1 MIRSDYLFDFNLI
14 EFTEL
19 NTEEVNG
26 KRHYVTPEGYK
37 YPSVTT
43 VLSEMSDKS
52 GIEEWRKRVGEEE
65 ANRVTTKAT
74 IRGTKI
80 HAMCEDYIQSQQTV
94 DPSEIMPVDT
104 MMFKQIKEVL
114 DSKVNNIR
122 AIECPLYSN
131 HLKVAGRCDLIA
143 EYDGVTAI
151 IDYKTSKSL
160 KREDWIQNYFKQA
173 ALYSYMLW
181 EMTGE
186 KAKDIVIIIA
196 IENSNKAQ
204 VIRKKAQDYVM
215 DAAKMVKD
223 YHKKQLQL
231 TA

>member
-26 KRHYVTPEGYK
+26 KRHYITPDGKK

-43 VLSEMSDKS
+43 VLSEMSDKT
-52 GIEEWRKRVGEEE
+52 GLLEWRKRVGEEE

-74 IRGTKI
+74 KRGTKI
-80 HAMCEDYIQSQQTV
+80 HAMCEDYIQCESTV
-94 DPSEIMPVDT
+94 DPAEIMPIDT
-104 MMFKQIKEVL
+104 MMFKQIKAVL

-122 AIECPLYSN
+122 AVECPLYSN
-131 HLKVAGRCDLIA
+131 HLKVAGRCDLVA
-143 EYDGVTAI
+143 EYDGSLAI
-151 IDYKTSKSL
+151 IDYKTSKTY

-196 IENSNKAQ
+196 IEDSNGAQ
-204 VIRKKAQDYVM
+204 VIRKKAQDYVLE
-215 DAAKMVKD
+215 ATKMVAD
-223 YHKKQLQL
+223 YHAKVG
-231 TA
+231 

>member
-1 MIRSDYLFDFNLI
+1 LIRSDYLFDFNLI

-26 KRHYVTPEGYK
+26 KRHYITPDGKK

-43 VLSEMSDKS
+43 VLSEMSDKT
-52 GIEEWRKRVGEEE
+52 GLLEWRKRVGEEE

-74 IRGTKI
+74 KRGTKI
-80 HAMCEDYIQSQQTV
+80 HAMCEDYIQSESTV
-94 DPSEIMPVDT
+94 DQAEIMPIDT
-104 MMFKQIKEVL
+104 MMFKQIKAVL

-122 AIECPLYSN
+122 AVECPLYSN
-131 HLKVAGRCDLIA
+131 HLKVAGRCDLVA
-143 EYDGVTAI
+143 EYDGRLAI
-151 IDYKTSKSL
+151 IDYKTSKTY

-196 IENSNKAQ
+196 IEDSNGAQ
-204 VIRKKAQDYVM
+204 VIRKKAQDYILE
-215 DAAKMVKD
+215 ATKMVAD
-223 YHKKQLQL
+223 YHKKQL
-231 TA
+231 

>member
-1 MIRSDYLFDFNLI
+1 LIRSDYLFDFNLI

-26 KRHYVTPEGYK
+26 KRHYITPDGKK

-43 VLSEMSDKS
+43 VLSEMSDKT
-52 GIEEWRKRVGEEE
+52 GIIEWRKRVGEEE
-65 ANRVTTKAT
+65 ANRVTTRAT
-74 IRGTKI
+74 KRGTKI
-80 HAMCEDYIQSQQTV
+80 HSMCEDYIQSESTV
-94 DPSEIMPVDT
+94 DPADIMPIDT
-104 MMFKQIKEVL
+104 MMFKQIKQVL

-122 AIECPLYSN
+122 AIECPLYSH
-131 HLKVAGRCDLIA
+131 HLKVAGRCDLVA
-143 EYDGVTAI
+143 EYDGSLAI
-151 IDYKTSKSL
+151 IDYKTSKSY

-196 IENSNKAQ
+196 IEDSNGAQ
-204 VIRKKAQDYVM
+204 VIRKKAQDYVLE
-215 DAAKMVKD
+215 ATKMVSD
-223 YHKKQLQL
+223 YHAKVG
-231 TA
+231 

>member
-1 MIRSDYLFDFNLI
+1 LIRSDYLFDFNLI

-26 KRHYVTPEGYK
+26 KRHYITPDGKK

-43 VLSEMSDKS
+43 VLSEMSDKT
-52 GIEEWRKRVGEEE
+52 GLLEWRKRVGEEE

-74 IRGTKI
+74 KRGTKI
-80 HAMCEDYIQSQQTV
+80 HAMCEDYIQSESTV
-94 DPSEIMPVDT
+94 DPAEIMPIDT
-104 MMFKQIKEVL
+104 MMFKQIKAVL

-122 AIECPLYSN
+122 AVECPLYSN
-131 HLKVAGRCDLIA
+131 HLKVAGRCDLVA
-143 EYDGVTAI
+143 EYDGRLAI
-151 IDYKTSKSL
+151 IDYKTSKTY

-196 IENSNKAQ
+196 IEDSNGAQ
-204 VIRKKAQDYVM
+204 VIRKKAQDYILE
-215 DAAKMVKD
+215 ATKMVAD
-223 YHKKQLQL
+223 YHKKQL
-231 TA
+231 